1 MNSLLEKIRKN
12 STIKEA
18 EILSHSKYFNE
29 KDMITTNI
37 PALNVAL
44 SGQLDGGFVPGI
56 TLWCGPSKMGKS
68 FFSLLMAKAY
78 MDKYPDAVCI
88 FMDCEFGIPTQYFV
102 KLGIDMDRV
111 VHVPIMNIE
120 EFKFYTMKQLDGL
133 TRNDRVVFVVDS
145 LGNMASVKSQTDA
158 IDGKDKTDMTRAK
171 ELRSIFRMITPY
183 LNKLNI
189 PFIAVNHVYLEQ
201 GCLAGDTLVKTANGN
216 KPISEIEI
224 GDQVVTPVGIKPVNH
239 IFTPEEIYAADKTF
253 LELSFDDGST
263 VRCTGNHK
271 FLTTPAIQWESVV
284 VKEWKPAQELTLG
297 QHFYGENK
305 RFLTGIRIVDPFP
318 IYDIS
323 VPIYHCFELANGI
336 TAHNSMYPKA
346 IVAGGQGV
354 YLSSDTIFV
363 MGRQQEKEG
372 TDVTGYNFI
381 INVEKSRYVREKSKI
396 PINMMFEK
404 GISKYSGLIDMA
416 LESGDVVKPAMGWYS
431 RVDNATGEMEAK
443 KWRLKDTGTKE
454 FWEPIL
460 NSEKFQ
466 NWIKNNYQVSAGTM
480 LTDEVIDSELDE
492 IEEDD
497 D

>member
-201 GCLAGDTLVKTANGN
+201 GCCFSGTLIKTTNGI

-224 GDQVVTPVGIKPVNH
+224 GDRVYGTTGVHAVDHV
-239 IFTPEEIYAADKTF
+239 FYPEDLDASDKIF

-263 VRCTGNHK
+263 VKCTGNHK
-271 FLTTPAIQWESVV
+271 FLTAIPWEEEDEW
-284 VKEWKPAQELTLG
+284 EWKPAQEMTIGDQFFGSNL
-297 QHFYGENK
+297 K
-305 RFLTGIRIVDPFP
+305 LTGIRVVDTFP

-323 VPIYHCFELANGI
+323 VPVDHCFELDNGI
-336 TAHNSMYPKA
+336 MAHNSMYPKA

-431 RVDNATGEMEAK
+431 RVDNTTSEMEAK

-480 LTDEVIDSELDE
+480 LTDEIIDSELDE

>member
-1 MNSLLEKIRKN
+1 MNSLLDKIRKN
-12 STIKEA
+12 STIKES
-18 EILSHSKYFNE
+18 EILSHSKYFTE
-29 KDMITTNI
+29 KDMITTTI

-88 FMDCEFGIPTQYFV
+88 FMDCEFGIPTQYFI

-120 EFKFYTMKQLDGL
+120 EFKFYVMKQLDGL

-201 GCLAGDTLVKTANGN
+201 GCLFSSTLIKTTNGS

-224 GDQVVTPVGIKPVNH
+224 GDLVYGTTGIHAVDH
-239 IFTPEEIYAADKTF
+239 VFYPEDLDASDKIF

-263 VRCTGNHK
+263 VKCTGNHK
-271 FLTTPAIQWESVV
+271 FLIINRDNYKHWI
-284 VKEWKPAQELTLG
+284 PAQELVIGET
-297 QHFYGENK
+297 FYRSNIS
-305 RFLTGIRIVDPFP
+305 LIGIKIVEPFP

-323 VPIYHCFELANGI
+323 VPVDHCFELDNGI
-336 TAHNSMYPKA
+336 MAHNSMYPKA

-480 LTDEVIDSELDE
+480 LTDEVIDSEL
-492 IEEDD
+492 EEFDD
-497 D
+497 

>member
-1 MNSLLEKIRKN
+1 MNELNTLLDKIRKN

-201 GCLAGDTLVKTANGN
+201 GA
-216 KPISEIEI
+216 
-224 GDQVVTPVGIKPVNH
+224 
-239 IFTPEEIYAADKTF
+239 
-253 LELSFDDGST
+253 
-263 VRCTGNHK
+263 
-271 FLTTPAIQWESVV
+271 
-284 VKEWKPAQELTLG
+284 
-297 QHFYGENK
+297 
-305 RFLTGIRIVDPFP
+305 
-318 IYDIS
+318 
-323 VPIYHCFELANGI
+323 
-336 TAHNSMYPKA
+336 MYPKA

-431 RVDNATGEMEAK
+431 RVDNTTGEMEAK